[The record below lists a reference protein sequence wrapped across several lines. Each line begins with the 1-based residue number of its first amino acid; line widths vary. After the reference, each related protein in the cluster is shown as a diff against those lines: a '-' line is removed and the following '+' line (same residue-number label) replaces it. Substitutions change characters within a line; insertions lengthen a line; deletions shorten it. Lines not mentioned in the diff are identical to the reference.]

1 MQEYLFPI
9 KIALITFPL
18 LAFLFTFPF
27 AIFQYKKHGYI
38 NKFRTF
44 ILFSFL
50 LYLLVAYYLVILPLP
65 EVRDVKSLQSPG
77 TKHFNLIPF
86 KFVSNILK
94 ETKVDIKAPS
104 TYKYL
109 LTERAFLQVAF
120 NAILLTP
127 LGIYLRYYFKK
138 NLKQTLV
145 ITFLVSLFFEIT
157 QLTALYGIYNAPYR
171 IFDVDDLFLNTF
183 GGYLGYIIAP
193 VFTFFLPKMN
203 ELDKINPEE
212 LRVGYF
218 RRLLAFLID
227 IFIVG
232 LIPNGNDNILI
243 EAVIYFIYFILIV
256 YFTNGR
262 TIGKWLT
269 AVRVKGQEEKLRFRE
284 VLVRYVILYFIIFG
298 SNKYLYI
305 IYAQYHGTDI
315 GYGGAIIFMF
325 QFVINILFVIHIFL
339 CVLKKSRFFYEKI
352 SKTRLVIS
360 RK

>member
-1 MQEYLFPI
+1 
-9 KIALITFPL
+9 
-18 LAFLFTFPF
+18 
-27 AIFQYKKHGYI
+27 
-38 NKFRTF
+38 
-44 ILFSFL
+44 
-50 LYLLVAYYLVILPLP
+50 LYLIVAYYLVILPLP

-86 KFVSNILK
+86 KFVFNILK
-94 ETKVDIKAPS
+94 ETKVDMKSPS

-193 VFTFFLPKMN
+193 VFTFFLPKLN

-232 LIPNGNDNILI
+232 LIPNGNDNILLDAI
-243 EAVIYFIYFILIV
+243 IYFVYFILIV

-269 AVRVKGQEEKLRFRE
+269 AIRVKGQEDKLRFKE
-284 VLVRYVILYFIIFG
+284 VVIRYGTLYYIVFG
-298 SNKYLYI
+298 GNKYLSI
-305 IYAQYHGTDI
+305 IYHQYYGTDI
-315 GYGGAIIFMF
+315 GYGGVIIFLV
-325 QFVINILFVIHIFL
+325 QFVFILLFTIHIIL
-339 CVLKKSRFFYEKI
+339 CALKKSRFFYEKI
-352 SKTRLVIS
+352 SNTRLVVS